1 MNPARRLQTG
11 FHGPSIDSFEAGN
24 FSAADFT
31 HSAHVFVAWS
41 YLKHH
46 DLPETLRRFTAA
58 LQRFTRSIGQPG
70 KYHET
75 ITWFFII
82 LVAARRRGPAADD
95 WFAFVRDNPDLL
107 QQGGKLLRHY
117 YSQAILDSE
126 LAIRQFVLPDF
137 AAP

>member
-1 MNPARRLQTG
+1 VIPARCLQTG
-11 FHGPSIDSFEAGN
+11 FGGPSIESFEAGS

-31 HSAHVFVAWS
+31 HSAHVYVAWS
-41 YLKHH
+41 YLKLH

-58 LQRFTRSIGQPG
+58 LTRFTRDIGQAG

-95 WFAFVRDNPDLL
+95 WFAFERENPDLM
-107 QQGGKLLRHY
+107 QQGGKLLRDY
-117 YSQAILDSE
+117 YSQDTLDSE
-126 LAIRQFVLPDF
+126 LAKHQFVLPDF
-137 AAP
+137 PGP